1 MIYEYS
7 VLILID
13 MIYEYSV
20 LILIDMI
27 YEYSVLILI
36 VQRIPSKKQFSRFLN
51 LPSNS

>member
-1 MIYEYS
+1 
-7 VLILID
+7 

-36 VQRIPSKKQFSRFLN
+36 VQRIPSK
-51 LPSNS
+51 

>member
-7 VLILID
+7 VLID

-20 LILIDMI
+20 KMDMI

-36 VQRIPSKKQFSRFLN
+36 VQRIPSK
-51 LPSNS
+51 